1 MAQQTIN
8 AGSPPI
14 VWSTVEDAF
23 TKINANFDEL
33 YGSIGGPGGILD
45 FTSLSTDIIPSASE
59 VYDLGS
65 PTLRWRDLYLAGSSL
80 YLGTAQIT
88 ANLAGIVNLPAG
100 TTVNGELIRNPAETN
115 FKTIAVSGQSS
126 IVADSFEDTLTV
138 ASGNAGITLTTNAGT
153 DTLTITNSGVLS
165 ISGTAD
171 QIGATTVSG
180 VTTLT
185 NLGVLSLVGEAQ
197 GIGISGTGRGDV
209 TITNLGVK
217 RVLGTIGEIGVTD
230 SGGGNYTL
238 RNLAPASPTFRYIVV
253 DGATLQPVAADNLSD
268 TLNLISGAGITIA
281 KDITTDTLTFSV
293 NSNLDINGSV
303 FSDGSTMLV
312 DGSGGR
318 IVGDVYTSTLRT
330 SETKIALGQGA
341 GGDGLQGLESI
352 AIGMVAGGFTQ
363 GDYAVAIGSGAGNI
377 GQGNRAVAIGATAGV
392 DQGDYAISIGNGAGY
407 PSAVASS
414 IAINASG
421 FTLDAPAAGFFVNPI
436 RNATGANGVVQYD
449 STTKEVSYSS
459 TLGSVSGTFTGNIF
473 TSLIDSADSSA
484 ITVTPSTIFS
494 SDVTVENDL
503 NVTQRLR
510 IQGSRVINIS
520 ELQAIVAGS
529 ADFTAFKTA
538 IAGLV

>member
-1 MAQQTIN
+1 
-8 AGSPPI
+8 
-14 VWSTVEDAF
+14 
-23 TKINANFDEL
+23 
-33 YGSIGGPGGILD
+33 
-45 FTSLSTDIIPSASE
+45 
-59 VYDLGS
+59 
-65 PTLRWRDLYLAGSSL
+65 
-80 YLGTAQIT
+80 
-88 ANLAGIVNLPAG
+88 
-100 TTVNGELIRNPAETN
+100 
-115 FKTIAVSGQSS
+115 
-126 IVADSFEDTLTV
+126 
-138 ASGNAGITLTTNAGT
+138 
-153 DTLTITNSGVLS
+153 VLS

-473 TSLIDSADSSA
+473 TSLIDSAYSSA